1 MAEFAPHFPED
12 FDGKVNLMIL
22 GEAPGAEEEKQ
33 GLPFVGM
40 SGKLLGKALEEAG
53 FPREKLYISNVFWS
67 RPPENNVAYFFC
79 KKSSDEE
86 KAEGYPL
93 YKGMHLKAKWS
104 NQLFRLEEELKMLE
118 PEVVLAV
125 GATPLWA
132 LTGRDKITAHRG
144 DVYKIDG
151 AVKYPGR
158 MIATFHPAYVL
169 RNRQALDT
177 MKQDINKA
185 ISLLDQPPWE
195 GESLFEK

>member
-1 MAEFAPHFPED
+1 MTEFAPHFPD
-12 FDGKVNLMIL
+12 NFSGKVDLMIL

-40 SGKLLGKALEEAG
+40 SGKLLGKTLEEAG
-53 FPREKLYISNVFWS
+53 FPRKNLYISNVFWE
-67 RPPENNVAYFFC
+67 RPPDNNISHFFC
-79 KKSSDEE
+79 KKTSDEE
-86 KAEGYPL
+86 KAEEYPL
-93 YKGMHLKAKWS
+93 YKGMYLKAEWK
-104 NQLFRLEEELKMLE
+104 NQLLRLEDELKMLE

-132 LTGRDKITAHRG
+132 LTGKDKITACRG
-144 DVYKIDG
+144 DVCKING
-151 AVKYPGR
+151 AVKYSGR

-169 RNRQALDT
+169 RNRKALDT

-195 GESLFEK
+195 GESLFE